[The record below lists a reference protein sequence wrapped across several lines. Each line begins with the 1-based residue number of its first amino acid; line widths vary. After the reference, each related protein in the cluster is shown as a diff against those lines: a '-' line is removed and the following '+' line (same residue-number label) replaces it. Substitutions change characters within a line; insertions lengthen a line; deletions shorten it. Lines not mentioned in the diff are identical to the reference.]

1 MTDDAV
7 LSFDHRALLRRMLT
21 EHIGFTGDAHGEVL
35 ASDAIAR
42 SEEFEDSELPVY
54 HALRPTWR
62 AFPRTLRAA
71 RHEHPADPRGHHQGR
86 VGDRSRRSP
95 APYRDRWRRAQGT
108 AARSVPRR
116 ASGPPHAHGAD
127 YRPRWAWTRRGHR
140 ADGGPRDPA
149 PATGRRGRAPGRH
162 GVPRRRAR
170 PGADRLRATLTAADR
185 TV

>member
-42 SEEFEDSELPVY
+42 SEEFEDSELLVY
-54 HALRPTWR
+54 QALRPTWR

-71 RHEHPADPRGHHQGR
+71 RHEHPADPRGHHQERPPGR
-86 VGDRSRRSP
+86 VGDRSRRTP
-95 APYRDRWRRAQGT
+95 DRHRDRWRRAQGA

-116 ASGPPHAHGAD
+116 ASG
-127 YRPRWAWTRRGHR
+127 
-140 ADGGPRDPA
+140 
-149 PATGRRGRAPGRH
+149 
-162 GVPRRRAR
+162 
-170 PGADRLRATLTAADR
+170 
-185 TV
+185 